1 MSLSVGIVGLPNSG
15 KSTLFNALLKRQVA
29 QVGEY
34 PYTTIEPNVG
44 VVEVPDERLEKI
56 SASTGIEKI
65 VPAAVKFVDIAGLI
79 KGASKGEGLGNQFL
93 GHIREVDA
101 ILHVVRLF
109 ENHNVSHIGGKIDP
123 KEDIEVV
130 DLELELGGIK
140 KPTIY
145 VLNVSEN
152 QLNDLPN
159 NLKTLSPY
167 NPVLICAK
175 LEAELSELS
184 EAEQKEYLAELGVD
198 PSTGSGLDKV
208 IKEAYGFLDLITFF
222 TVAHDKQVQAWPL
235 RRGETALSA
244 SSLVH
249 ADFSKNFIKAEVI
262 GWQELVKASGFQKA
276 KDDGLVRLEGKGYIV
291 ADGDVVLFKAGA

>member
-159 NLKTLSPY
+159 NLKTLSLY
-167 NPVLICAK
+167 NPILICAK

-184 EAEQKEYLAELGVD
+184 DEEQKGYLKELGVAK
-198 PSTGSGLDKV
+198 SGLDQV
-208 IKEAYGFLDLITFF
+208 IGESFKLLDLITFF
-222 TVAHDKQVQAWPL
+222 TVANEKQVQAWPL

-244 SSLVH
+244 SSLIH
-249 ADFSKNFIKAEVI
+249 ADFTKNFIKAEVI

-276 KDDGLVRLEGKGYIV
+276 KDDGLVQLEGKDYIV
-291 ADGDVVLFKAGA
+291 SDGDVVFFKSGA